1 MESRT
6 NAAVARSD
14 NAANVRASLLAVA
27 AFAVFHL
34 LPGALQL
41 PVLFYD
47 PLRHTFAVARAA
59 PSPSIRYY
67 GDLLYASAAALLA
80 FGLGARLTRYANLAV
95 LSASALSLV
104 ALDVLFY
111 LSRLLASV

>member
-1 MESRT
+1 MKG
-6 NAAVARSD
+6 D
-14 NAANVRASLLAVA
+14 VRASLLAVA
-27 AFAVFHL
+27 AFAVFYL

-47 PLRHTFAVARAA
+47 PLRHTFAVARTA

-67 GDLLYASAAALLA
+67 GDLLYAAGAALLA
-80 FGLGARLTRYANLAV
+80 FRLGARLTRNANVAV
-95 LSASALSLV
+95 LTASALSLV